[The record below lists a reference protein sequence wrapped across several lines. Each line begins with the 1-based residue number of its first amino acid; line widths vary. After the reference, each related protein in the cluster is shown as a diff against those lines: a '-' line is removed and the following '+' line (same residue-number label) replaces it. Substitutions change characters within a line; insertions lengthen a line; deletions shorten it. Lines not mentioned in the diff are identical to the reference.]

1 MSEVTQ
7 NNEPSGEVVVYE
19 APDGGPRVEVVVG
32 DETVWLTSRQ
42 MSELFQTT
50 TRNVELH
57 AENAYAEGELD
68 EGTTAKESFVVRSEG
83 DRQVRR
89 RIRHYNLDM
98 VISVGYRVKSRRGT
112 QFRIWANGVLRD
124 HLLRGY
130 TLNEKRLLARG
141 VEFDQAVAL
150 LTTTLRKHEA
160 LTPEGQAVLDVVQHY
175 ARTWRMLRAYDEDQ
189 LSSAPG
195 QTSAPIASL
204 DLATARETI
213 RTLRDDMVARGE
225 NPGMFGQ
232 ERGDALE
239 SILLSIE
246 QTWGGEA
253 LYPTIESR
261 AALLRDQESPAHRRE
276 QADGLAVVSR
286 LPAPEQRPGRIH
298 GAAAVLGHGARRPGP
313 ARGRERGVAQGPRDP
328 PDPQPVGRGSPV
340 VADLVRPVLRPL
352 DRTAPGEDGVPRISS

>member
-32 DETVWLTSRQ
+32 DQTVWLTSRQ

-160 LTPEGQAVLDVVQHY
+160 ITPEGQAILDVVQHY
-175 ARTWRMLRAYDEDQ
+175 ARTWRMLRAYDEDR

-261 AALLRDQESPAHRRE
+261 AAHLLYFVIKNHPLTDGNKRTASLLFLDYLRRNNALAGSTGLPRFSDTALVALALLVAESEASHT
-276 QADGLAVVSR
+276 
-286 LPAPEQRPGRIH
+286 
-298 GAAAVLGHGARRPGP
+298 
-313 ARGRERGVAQGPRDP
+313 
-328 PDPQPVGRGSPV
+328 
-340 VADLVRPVLRPL
+340 DLVIRLILNLLAEDRP
-352 DRTAPGEDGVPRISS
+352 

>member
-7 NNEPSGEVVVYE
+7 NNEPSGEIVVYE

-42 MSELFQTT
+42 MSVLFQTT

-57 AENAYAEGELD
+57 AQNAYAEAELD
-68 EGTTAKESFVVRSEG
+68 AGTTAKESFVVRSEG

-112 QFRIWANGVLRD
+112 QFRIWANNVLRD

-130 TLNEKRLLARG
+130 SLNEKRLLARG

-150 LTTTLRKHEA
+150 LTATLHKNEA
-160 LTPEGQAVLDVVQHY
+160 LTPEGQAILEVVRHY
-175 ARTWRMLRAYDEDQ
+175 AQTWRMLRAYDEDQ

-195 QTSAPIASL
+195 KTSAPTASL
-204 DLATARETI
+204 DIAAARQAI
-213 RTLRDDMVARGE
+213 RTMRDDMVARGE
-225 NPGMFGQ
+225 SPGMFGQ

-239 SILLSIE
+239 SILLNIE

-261 AALLRDQESPAHRRE
+261 AAHLLYFVIKDHPLSDGNKRTASLLFVDYLRRNNALFGVNGRPRFSNTALVALALLVAESEASHK
-276 QADGLAVVSR
+276 
-286 LPAPEQRPGRIH
+286 
-298 GAAAVLGHGARRPGP
+298 
-313 ARGRERGVAQGPRDP
+313 
-328 PDPQPVGRGSPV
+328 
-340 VADLVRPVLRPL
+340 DLVIRLILNLLAEDRP
-352 DRTAPGEDGVPRISS
+352 